1 MESGQCR
8 IYKIAPKNETSF
20 ENETT
25 YLVFNMKNAN
35 YLRERRI
42 TGRFIGSIL
51 SAQQAV
57 SFSEIDKKSGNY
69 LPFQM
74 TDLEIGIVIE
84 NLIADN
90 NQEIRLFKTG
100 ELNLEQLEIFK
111 EKFQGYN
118 DKLFETKNLEYIH
131 LRKYQ
136 LVSMREKIIGAKR
149 KKLTDLLKNIS
160 NNEERTKVK
169 LYCSFMYVIKL
180 QVMLNFNFSNVRSK
194 FR

>member
-1 MESGQCR
+1 MASGQCR
-8 IYKIAPKNETSF
+8 IYKVAPKNETSI

-69 LPFQM
+69 LPFQL

-84 NLIADN
+84 NMIEDN

-111 EKFQGYN
+111 EKFKEYN
-118 DKLFETKNLEYIH
+118 EKLLETKNLEYIN
-131 LRKYQ
+131 LRRSQ

-169 LYCSFMYVIKL
+169 LHCSFM
-180 QVMLNFNFSNVRSK
+180 
-194 FR
+194 